1 MSCFS
6 VIMLSYENL
15 VPVLA
20 NLSNTDPRVVEVAEA
35 EERYELELLL
45 DVNEEALFAVE
56 TVV

>member
-1 MSCFS
+1 MSCTC
-6 VIMLSYENL
+6 VINENL

-45 DVNEEALFAVE
+45 DVNEEAL
-56 TVV
+56 